1 LFALKNPSNS
11 DIRKAELISLRNV
24 THRKPIMADNLQ
36 KISIFVRSAIMNV
49 VMLVGRAGRDPEM
62 RYFESGRVKTT
73 FSLAVNRPT
82 KEKET
87 DWFDIELWG
96 RQAEVAGEY
105 VRKGSLIGVEGRL
118 DFSRWTDDSGVRH
131 VKPYIHGS
139 NLRLL
144 GSKKDGMGDAGGG
157 GGGAASADDFN

>member
-1 LFALKNPSNS
+1 MVNA
-11 DIRKAELISLRNV
+11 
-24 THRKPIMADNLQ
+24 
-36 KISIFVRSAIMNV
+36 V
-49 VMLVGRAGRDPEM
+49 VLVGRAGRDPEM

-105 VRKGSLIGVEGRL
+105 VRKGSLIGIEGRL
-118 DFSRWTDDSGVRH
+118 DFSRWTDDAGVRH
-131 VKPYIHGS
+131 VKPVIHA
-139 NLRLL
+139 NNMRLL
-144 GSKKDGMGDAGGG
+144 GSKSDRSGGG
-157 GGGAASADDFN
+157 GGGGQAPEDFN

>member
-1 LFALKNPSNS
+1 MVNS
-11 DIRKAELISLRNV
+11 LTLI
-24 THRKPIMADNLQ
+24 
-36 KISIFVRSAIMNV
+36 
-49 VMLVGRAGRDPEM
+49 GRAGRDPEM
-62 RYFESGRVKTT
+62 RYFESGRVKTS

-105 VRKGSLIGVEGRL
+105 VRKGSLIAIEGRL
-118 DFSRWTDDSGVRH
+118 DFNRWTGDDGVKH
-131 VKPYIHGS
+131 VKPIVNAN

-144 GSKKDGMGDAGGG
+144 GSKKDNGGG
-157 GGGAASADDFN
+157 GSMSSEEFSESL

>member
-1 LFALKNPSNS
+1 MVNA
-11 DIRKAELISLRNV
+11 
-24 THRKPIMADNLQ
+24 
-36 KISIFVRSAIMNV
+36 
-49 VMLVGRAGRDPEM
+49 VMLVGRVGKDPEM

-73 FSLAVNRPT
+73 FSVAVNRPT

-105 VRKGSLIGVEGRL
+105 VRKGSLVGIEGRL
-118 DFSRWTDDSGVRH
+118 DFSSWTDDGGVKHNR
-131 VKPYIHGS
+131 PFINGQ

-144 GSKKDGMGDAGGG
+144 GSKNDR
-157 GGGAASADDFN
+157 GGGATDSRSAADFD

>member
-1 LFALKNPSNS
+1 MVNS
-11 DIRKAELISLRNV
+11 
-24 THRKPIMADNLQ
+24 
-36 KISIFVRSAIMNV
+36 V
-49 VMLVGRAGRDPEM
+49 VIVGRAGRDPEM

-87 DWFDIELWG
+87 DWFDIEIWG
-96 RQAEVAGEY
+96 RQAEIAGEY

-118 DFSRWTDDSGVRH
+118 DFNRWTDDQGAKHVRP
-131 VKPYIHGS
+131 VIQGI

-144 GSKKDGMGDAGGG
+144 GSKRDS
-157 GGGAASADDFN
+157 GAEAFADEFGR

>member
-1 LFALKNPSNS
+1 MVNS
-11 DIRKAELISLRNV
+11 
-24 THRKPIMADNLQ
+24 
-36 KISIFVRSAIMNV
+36 V
-49 VMLVGRAGRDPEM
+49 VLVGRAGRDPEM

-87 DWFDIELWG
+87 DWFDIEIWG

-118 DFSRWTDDSGVRH
+118 DFARWTDDSGNKN
-131 VKPYIHGS
+131 VKPYVHATG
-139 NLRLL
+139 LRLL
-144 GSKKDGMGDAGGG
+144 GSRKDSGGG
-157 GGGAASADDFN
+157 DMGSSEDFGR